1 MVLLVH
7 LRVLSVG
14 RLGIT
19 AAVTIGTVVC
29 IAVGGGILRH
39 ALRKTRTLRAI
50 LRSSCVARGGR
61 LVPDGGKLRVLRRL
75 SGDTDSLSHLSVDRS
90 FGSATLVGTLL
101 NVSAVTLLVGLARGL
116 LLLLLRLPL
125 FSDLL
130 ELCKVELASYIR
142 FVLRRQDK
150 RAWVDRC

>member
-7 LRVLSVG
+7 LRVLSVR
-14 RLGIT
+14 RLRVT

-50 LRSSCVARGGR
+50 LRSSCVAGGGR
-61 LVPDGGKLRVLRRL
+61 LVPDGRKLRVLRRL

-90 FGSATLVGTLL
+90 FGGTTLMGTLL
-101 NVSAVTLLVGLARGL
+101 NVGAVSLFVGLARGFL
-116 LLLLLRLPL
+116 LLLLCLPL

-130 ELCKVELASYIR
+130 ELCEVELASYIR
-142 FVLRRQDK
+142 CVLTRQDK